1 MKPVVDLAIATL
13 GPVLYVLLVGGA
25 LLGLVIGIVL
35 LVDSERVLRW
45 NRALNRW
52 YDTREAFS
60 KLDQPIDVKRVVYR
74 WHRLAGVLVFGA
86 SLYTLDVLTYG
97 YGTSSLVH
105 AFRSAADPGLLH
117 IGFETLRI
125 VLIVGNVAG
134 LICGAVLCFRPSLL
148 KGLEAVGDRYYG
160 GGREATKALEI
171 MHYQP
176 DEFVRTHPRLVGA
189 LFTGGSAY
197 ILIALGLVLL

>member
-1 MKPVVDLAIATL
+1 MKPVIDLAVATL
-13 GPVLYVLLVGGA
+13 GPVLFVLLLGGA
-25 LLGLVIGIVL
+25 VLGLVIGIVL

-45 NRALNRW
+45 NGTLNRW
-52 YDTREAFS
+52 YNTRDALRR
-60 KLDQPIDVKRVVYR
+60 LDEPIDVKRMIYR
-74 WHRLAGVLVFGA
+74 WHRVAGVLVFGGA
-86 SLYTLDVLTYG
+86 LFTLDVLAFSYKTH
-97 YGTSSLVH
+97 TLVQ
-105 AFRSAADPGLLH
+105 AFRGVGNAHLLQ
-117 IGFETLRI
+117 IAFETLRI

-134 LICGAVLCFRPSLL
+134 LVAGAILCFRPSLL

-160 GGREATKALEI
+160 GGLEATKALEI

-189 LFTGGSAY
+189 LFAGGSAY